1 VSPVSRFVSAVRLSL
16 LLQLRYGFLYA
27 AAFVGVLYAALL
39 VPLPGAVLEVAAPL
53 VVFAELAVVGY
64 YFIAGMVLFEKAE
77 RTLYA
82 LTVTPLRLS
91 EYLGSRLATLTLLA
105 SVLSLAVVTV
115 VYGFDFDAALLLTG
129 VVLLS
134 LISLLAGFVSVLPF
148 DSVTRYL
155 IPSQIPMF
163 VMALPLVPFLGLWQ
177 SPLFYLAPT
186 HGALILLGAAFG
198 TPAPVWQILYAVL
211 YGMLCILVLYLAA
224 RLLFYRYVVRG
235 R

>member
-1 VSPVSRFVSAVRLSL
+1 MSRFVSAVRLSL

-27 AAFVGVLYAALL
+27 AAFVGVLYVALL
-39 VPLPGAVLEVAAPL
+39 LPLPDSILELAGPL

-64 YFIAGMVLFEKAE
+64 YFIAGMVLFEKSE

-82 LTVTPLRLS
+82 LVSTPLRFS

-105 SVLSLAVVTV
+105 LALSLVAVIV
-115 VYGFDFDAALLLTG
+115 VYGFSFNAAFLLAG
-129 VVLLS
+129 VALVS
-134 LISLLAGFVSVLPF
+134 IISLLAGFISVLPF
-148 DSVTRYL
+148 DSITRYL

-163 VMALPLVPFLGLWQ
+163 VMALPLVPFLGIWQ
-177 SPLFYLAPT
+177 SPVFYLLPT

-198 TPAPVWQILYAVL
+198 EATPLWQLLYAVL
-211 YGMLCILVLYLAA
+211 YGMLWIWFLYLAA

>member
-1 VSPVSRFVSAVRLSL
+1 MSRFVSAVRLSL

-27 AAFVGVLYAALL
+27 AAFVGVLYVALL
-39 VPLPGAVLEVAAPL
+39 LPLPDSILELAGPL

-64 YFIAGMVLFEKAE
+64 YFIAGMVLFEKSE

-82 LTVTPLRLS
+82 LVSTPLRFS

-105 SVLSLAVVTV
+105 LALSLVAVIV
-115 VYGFDFDAALLLTG
+115 VYGFSFNAAFLLAG
-129 VVLLS
+129 VALVS
-134 LISLLAGFVSVLPF
+134 IISLLAGFISVLPF
-148 DSVTRYL
+148 DSITRYL
-155 IPSQIPMF
+155 IPSQVPMF
-163 VMALPLVPFLGLWQ
+163 VMSLPLVPFLGIWQ
-177 SPLFYLAPT
+177 SPVFYLLPT

-198 TPAPVWQILYAVL
+198 EATSLWQLLYAVL
-211 YGMLCILVLYLAA
+211 YGMLWSWFLYLAA